1 MSKSIMLINHYRCL
15 AARCQELCVD
25 EMDGIQTDPGAA
37 AADLKAIS
45 ILEYWSA
52 LLLQVPDAHEEYKEV
67 FLDDLGPS

>member
-1 MSKSIMLINHYRCL
+1 
-15 AARCQELCVD
+15 
-25 EMDGIQTDPGAA
+25 MDGIQTDPGAA